1 MDRKESL
8 RNFEVLF
15 WQLSRKVEYLW
26 KDIYAK
32 TFPGS
37 QSRIMYL
44 LEQNGP
50 LKMSEL
56 ANSLHITAG
65 AVTTA
70 SNILIE
76 NGYISRLRNEQDRRV
91 VHLDLT
97 DKGSKILNELQ
108 NEGREMMNLVFDD
121 ISETELETIQKVYK
135 EATINI
141 DKLQKRDQ

>member
-1 MDRKESL
+1 MDRLEQF
-8 RNFEVLF
+8 REFEILF
-15 WQLSRKVEYLW
+15 WQLSRKTEYLW

-50 LKMSEL
+50 MKMSEF

-70 SNILIE
+70 SNLLIE
-76 NGYISRLRNEQDRRV
+76 NGYISRFRNETDRRV
-91 VHLDLT
+91 VRLELT
-97 DKGSKILNELQ
+97 DKGRSTLNALKS
-108 NEGREMMNLVFDD
+108 EGKEMMNLVFKD
-121 ISETELETIQKVYK
+121 ISDSDLNTLRTIFKQ
-135 EATINI
+135 ATINI
-141 DKLQKRDQ
+141 DTM